1 MIRESELCNFAD
13 DNTLYTIAKTLAE
26 VVDILGLESLDI
38 IRWFEINGLLT
49 NPSNF
54 QVMFLG
60 NNINIPRFSLVNF
73 P

>member
-13 DNTLYTIAKTLAE
+13 DKTLYTIAKTLAE